1 MVYILLK
8 PGFEEIEALSAGD
21 ILRRG
26 EVECRFAGDGAKPV
40 RGAHGIFV
48 TPDMATEDLCAG
60 SGDMIIVPGGMG
72 GVTGIEGCER
82 TMSAIRAAA
91 DAGASLGA
99 ICAGPRVYAKLGL
112 LEGRNITC
120 YPGMEEEMTGAARV
134 DCACPAVTDGNMVTG
149 RAPGASLDFA
159 LAVLSY
165 LAGSEK
171 AEAVRR
177 GLVYD
182 R

>member
-82 TMSAIRAAA
+82 TMGAIRAAA
-91 DAGASLGA
+91 EAGASLGA

-120 YPGMEEEMTGAARV
+120 YPGMEDEMGQAEMCDA
-134 DCACPAVTDGNMVTG
+134 DAVSDGKIITG
-149 RAPGASLDFA
+149 RAAGAAFA
-159 LAVLSY
+159 FGLALITA
-165 LAGSEK
+165 LCGEETA
-171 AEAVRR
+171 RR
-177 GLVYD
+177 IAQEVVF